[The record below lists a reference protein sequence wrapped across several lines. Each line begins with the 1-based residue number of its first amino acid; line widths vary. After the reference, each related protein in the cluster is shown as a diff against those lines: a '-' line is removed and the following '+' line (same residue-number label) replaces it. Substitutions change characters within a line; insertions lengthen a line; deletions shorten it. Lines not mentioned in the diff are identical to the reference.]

1 MGFTS
6 IKQLI
11 RAAALIL
18 LPSMVVA
25 QPTLQD
31 TTRFTVFD
39 PVKSW
44 VPNLSALKN
53 YMFPSQT
60 GNSGKYLTT
69 NGSVMSWDTPAG
81 GGGGSVATDA
91 IWDAKGDLA
100 VGTGANTA
108 SRLAVGT
115 DGKQIYADAAEA
127 TGLRWGPSTISPAQ
141 ITADQD
147 NYTATGWEKAQVVRL
162 STDSEMRR
170 ITSFAA
176 TFDGD
181 TKQLFNVGDY
191 TLSISCEDTDGTA
204 ANRVAGHGIYFL
216 HPGHGVRI
224 VYDGTSSRWRL
235 DVTGK
240 YYDVDMTHFFG
251 EYIAGGNTAS
261 SQSNFT
267 WAITGTGAAFGGS
280 NGTFAI
286 PGANTQ
292 STGTTT
298 TGSVTFYHKTIVE
311 PHVFGDME
319 MFAMCVISIPTLSD
333 ATDRFTL
340 SFALENTPSN
350 TSNNNNSVYIRYVDN
365 VNSGKFLGVSR
376 NNSGTE
382 TTVDLGVTVA
392 ASTVY
397 KLEIFVNKQ
406 LSEASFYINGV
417 FCGKLT
423 TGLPTTS
430 TTVGPRVLILK
441 SAGTAS
447 RTLNLHRLTHGSFI
461 Y

>member
-1 MGFTS
+1 MGLTS

-11 RAAALIL
+11 RAVALLL
-18 LPSMVVA
+18 LPSMAVA

-44 VPNLSALKN
+44 VPNLAALKT

-69 NGSVMSWDTPAG
+69 DGSVMSWGTVS
-81 GGGGSVATDA
+81 GGSGNVATDA

-141 ITADQD
+141 ITSNQNDF
-147 NYTATGWEKAQVVRL
+147 TATGWDKAQIVRL
-162 STDSEMRR
+162 STDSEIRAV
-170 ITSFAA
+170 TSFAA

-181 TKQLFNVGDY
+181 TKLLENIGDY
-191 TLSISCEDTDGTA
+191 TISIPCEHESGTA
-204 ANRVAGHGIYFL
+204 ANRVAGHGDFFL
-216 HPGHGVRI
+216 HPRKAVSI

-235 DVTGK
+235 VMPGR
-240 YYDVDMTHFFG
+240 YYDVDNTHFFG

-267 WAITGTGAAFGGS
+267 WAITGTGAGFTGS
-280 NGTFAI
+280 NANYSI
-286 PGANTQ
+286 PGANTL

-298 TGSVTFYHKTIVE
+298 TGSVTFYHKTITE
-311 PHVFGDME
+311 PHSVGDME
-319 MFAMCVISIPTLSD
+319 IFGMCVLSIPTLSD
-333 ATDRFTL
+333 ATDRFTA
-340 SFALENTPSN
+340 SFAIENTPSN
-350 TSNNNNSVYIRYVDN
+350 TSNNNNSVYIRYSDN
-365 VNSGKFLGVSR
+365 INSGKWLGVVR

-382 TTVDLGVTVA
+382 TTVDLGITVA
-392 ASTVY
+392 AATVY

-406 LSEASFYINGV
+406 LSEVLFYINGV
-417 FCGKLT
+417 YSGHLT
-423 TGLPTTS
+423 TGMPTTGTS
-430 TTVGPRVLILK
+430 VGPRVLILK
-441 SAGTAS
+441 SAGTTA
-447 RTLNLHRLTHGSFI
+447 RTVNLHRLTHGSFI